1 MSPRILPLALAAALC
16 IALGAQAAPTRVS
29 ANAGEVRDILYTTG
43 SGAAGT
49 VYAAT
54 YGGGVFKSTT
64 SGTTWS
70 HLPGLSARYVHRLA
84 VNPNVGSTARIYA
97 ATENG
102 LFRSLDSGTTWT
114 QLTFDPATAVAVDPG
129 NAASDTVLIG
139 VPGVGIVRAA
149 NANTSPTFTR
159 VSSGLDSSDVTKIE
173 YQSSA
178 VAYAVLACNYQD
190 VSPPFKEGNY
200 GGLFR
205 TIDNGS
211 SGWSNV
217 NTLGGV
223 SLSHNNGGI
232 QATKCVSDVAT
243 NATTVVATTYD
254 MLTNTG
260 FVQRSVSAAAWSLP
274 TVNLANTGD
283 LFGALSVRRDRNS
296 TTTFWAGS
304 AQVGVWKST
313 DSGLNWTQQTLNAAK
328 EHFTGV
334 RALETVV
341 GSTTVLGAFKG
352 LGISTAPNTSG
363 TQTWTLATGLTADRV
378 RSLANHNTSAP
389 NTYYMALEQGGVQ
402 KSTNA
407 GTAWTPLNTGL
418 NLVYGNATVDS
429 LRSAQAIVA
438 HPGDTNVVAVGMR
451 SLGLYNL
458 SGGTT
463 WTSAH
468 PGVLGQAT
476 DHKPQAF
483 VANPAGS
490 RFYYSLFDPAGASG
504 QGAVA
509 GGLYQSTAPSSLI
522 GTGRPIFE
530 SNPSLG
536 VAPGSYRV
544 VVSPNDFN
552 RVFFLMYDSEPYRA
566 TDGVSFSRVT
576 VTHEGFMR
584 IAFWDIAERPATGV
598 VVGSTNKGI
607 FRSADGGASFSRV
620 AATGL
625 TDFNLSSIAYSSD
638 GRLFGGTLAGGYF
651 CSKDD
656 GTTWAAVSLG
666 GLPAMPVRE
675 VRFLNNQIHWL
686 TDGGGIYKSTP
697 ATDCP

>member
-1 MSPRILPLALAAALC
+1 M
-16 IALGAQAAPTRVS
+16 
-29 ANAGEVRDILYTTG
+29 
-43 SGAAGT
+43 
-49 VYAAT
+49 
-54 YGGGVFKSTT
+54 
-64 SGTTWS
+64 
-70 HLPGLSARYVHRLA
+70 
-84 VNPNVGSTARIYA
+84 
-97 ATENG
+97 
-102 LFRSLDSGTTWT
+102 
-114 QLTFDPATAVAVDPG
+114 
-129 NAASDTVLIG
+129 
-139 VPGVGIVRAA
+139 
-149 NANTSPTFTR
+149 
-159 VSSGLDSSDVTKIE
+159 
-173 YQSSA
+173 
-178 VAYAVLACNYQD
+178 
-190 VSPPFKEGNY
+190 
-200 GGLFR
+200 
-205 TIDNGS
+205 
-211 SGWSNV
+211 
-217 NTLGGV
+217 
-223 SLSHNNGGI
+223 
-232 QATKCVSDVAT
+232 
-243 NATTVVATTYD
+243 
-254 MLTNTG
+254 
-260 FVQRSVSAAAWSLP
+260 
-274 TVNLANTGD
+274 
-283 LFGALSVRRDRNS
+283 
-296 TTTFWAGS
+296 
-304 AQVGVWKST
+304 
-313 DSGLNWTQQTLNAAK
+313 
-328 EHFTGV
+328 
-334 RALETVV
+334 
-341 GSTTVLGAFKG
+341 
-352 LGISTAPNTSG
+352 
-363 TQTWTLATGLTADRV
+363 
-378 RSLANHNTSAP
+378 RSLANHNTAAP

-418 NLVYGNATVDS
+418 NVVFGNATGDS
-429 LRSAQAIVA
+429 LRSAQSIVA

-451 SLGLYNL
+451 TLGLYNL
-458 SGGTT
+458 TGGTT
-463 WTSAH
+463 WTSAN
-468 PGVLGQAT
+468 PGILGSAT

-490 RFYYSLFDPAGASG
+490 RFYYSLFDPAGAAG

-509 GGLYQSTAPSSLI
+509 GGLYQSTAPSTLI

-566 TDGVSFSRVT
+566 SDGVNFSRVA
-576 VTHEGFMR
+576 VSHEGFMR